1 MLGRNGKLLRV
12 LVLLVLVVTMVI
24 LASTNLGEN
33 VNKYAKELAEMHGSK
48 GMEGDESSHEQ
59 EFELKE
65 NIEGIPELRIEQDDK
80 LSDKKTIEKGQQKP
94 DPELTQE
101 NKGQNKDDKKS
112 KLDDL
117 KKKNKDDEISEP
129 NDLNYK
135 GEIVNPKNPH
145 GFLGGMEK
153 EERVNK
159 QPENIAKY
167 IKPDTT
173 KGPASILPVPYAEIQ
188 NPEEIK
194 PLKFRIYSHNVKNG
208 GHSNLVPGELQWKD
222 RYQRIAA
229 SIKFNAQ
236 ENTIVALQEVYK
248 FMLDDILFELN
259 RYGDEW
265 KAYGAGRIDG
275 EETGEFVPVI
285 YRSKE
290 WEVINQN
297 TLWLNEKDEQRA
309 LEGWDAKYL
318 RIVSYVTLCHRETNN
333 FINIFNT
340 HFDHEGSKARLASA
354 KQILK
359 HMTKIN
365 AWPSFLC
372 GDLNSEP
379 QEEPY
384 EALSQYL
391 EDLAGLVTK
400 YNHYGHVKSSVTG
413 FEGQVLETGGQNID
427 YIFAPKYTS
436 KASTKCSKSQ
446 SQLPIHLSLLGYGML
461 HSKYEG
467 TYMSDHRPI
476 VGDFFLQNECKEVE
490 EEKNEREEKN
500 L

>member
-1 MLGRNGKLLRV
+1 L
-12 LVLLVLVVTMVI
+12 
-24 LASTNLGEN
+24 S
-33 VNKYAKELAEMHGSK
+33 
-48 GMEGDESSHEQ
+48 Q
-59 EFELKE
+59 EK
-65 NIEGIPELRIEQDDK
+65 
-80 LSDKKTIEKGQQKP
+80 
-94 DPELTQE
+94 
-101 NKGQNKDDKKS
+101 KGQNKDDKKS
-112 KLDDL
+112 ELDDM
-117 KKKNKDDEISEP
+117 KGQDKNEEISE
-129 NDLNYK
+129 LNNLKVPKDK
-135 GEIVNPKNPH
+135 GEIVNPKNPN
-145 GFLGGMEK
+145 GFLGEMDK
-153 EERVNK
+153 EERRNK
-159 QPENIAKY
+159 QPEDIVKY
-167 IKPDTT
+167 IKPDPT
-173 KGPASILPVPYAEIQ
+173 KGPASSVPVPYAEIQ
-188 NPEEIK
+188 NPEDQIK
-194 PLKFRIYSHNVKNG
+194 PLMFRIYSHNVKNG
-208 GHSNLVPGELQWKD
+208 GHSNLVPGELHWED

-229 SIKFNAQ
+229 SITFNAQ

-275 EETGEFVPVI
+275 DETGEFVPVL
-285 YRSKE
+285 YRVKE
-290 WEVINQN
+290 WEVVNQN

-318 RIVSYVTLCHRETNN
+318 RIVSYVTLRHRETNN

-340 HFDHEGSKARLASA
+340 HFDHEGSEARLASA
-354 KQILK
+354 NQILK

-379 QEEPY
+379 QEAPY
-384 EALSQYL
+384 ETLSQYL
-391 EDLAGLVTK
+391 EDLAGLMTK

-436 KASTKCSKSQ
+436 KASRKCSKSQ

-476 VGDFFLQNECKEVE
+476 VGDFFLQNECKEE
-490 EEKNEREEKN
+490 EEIK
-500 L
+500 